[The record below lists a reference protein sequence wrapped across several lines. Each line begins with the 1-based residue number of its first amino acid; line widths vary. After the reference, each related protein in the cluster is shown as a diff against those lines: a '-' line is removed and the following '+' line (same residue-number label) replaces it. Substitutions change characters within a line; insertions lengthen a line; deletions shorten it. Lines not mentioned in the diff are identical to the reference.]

1 MGVPECVRVCD
12 SNSRE
17 ALTVVNVI
25 SDMCVWLRGRT
36 QAVSKAQG
44 SRQSRQAKKQ
54 RRSQGKRQSPDSSQV
69 SRRLSGDPQRVDSG
83 ATKSAGFVQYGSRN
97 AAPLIELGPGLDVVD
112 TLESQTAFSFRRT
125 ASVICTWH
133 TGDEGKEEEGRK

>member
-1 MGVPECVRVCD
+1 MSGSVKQRG
-12 SNSRE
+12 
-17 ALTVVNVI
+17 
-25 SDMCVWLRGRT
+25 RGRT

-44 SRQSRQAKKQ
+44 SRQSRQAKKLRQ
-54 RRSQGKRQSPDSSQV
+54 SQGKRQGTDSSQV
-69 SRRLSGDPQRVDSG
+69 SRRLSDGPQRVDSG

-97 AAPLIELGPGLDVVD
+97 AAPLIELGPGLDIVD

-133 TGDEGKEEEGRK
+133 TGDEEKEEEGRK